1 LDKDD
6 ACPEVKGIVEN
17 KGCPKIEKEEEEILK
32 RAFDNLEFESGRD
45 VIKASSYYSLD
56 ELAVLMTKKKEWNI
70 KISGHTDNVGNDNS
84 NMQLS
89 KERSEAVK
97 NYLIQKGVDE
107 SRIIALWFGE
117 SQPIESND
125 TNEGRQKNRR
135 VEITLFAYSHYN
147 IAPHSNFD

>member
-1 LDKDD
+1 
-6 ACPEVKGIVEN
+6 
-17 KGCPKIEKEEEEILK
+17 
-32 RAFDNLEFESGRD
+32 
-45 VIKASSYYSLD
+45 
-56 ELAVLMTKKKEWNI
+56 MTKKKEWNI

-135 VEITLFAYSHYN
+135 VEIILQW
-147 IAPHSNFD
+147 